1 MPGSAE
7 GAETFSPYIAD
18 RLCNAAGSVE
28 PALEMSPELTILDH
42 G

>member
-7 GAETFSPYIAD
+7 LAETLSPYIAD
-18 RLCNAAGSVE
+18 RLCDIAGSVE
-28 PALEMSPELTILDH
+28 PALEVSPELTILDH